1 MEAFLSFCCT
11 FSNLELLIMY
21 CCMSE
26 TIHFALEEIE
36 LICMP
41 HFILLF
47 LTNENGIFFMF
58 LYVRIILRR

>member
-41 HFILLF
+41 HFILL
-47 LTNENGIFFMF
+47 LLIIPQRKWYFFSCSFM
-58 LYVRIILRR
+58 